1 MFQISLSIPLNRE
14 IPAIISKFSP
24 DENFLMIEIGSNAIQ
39 QIKNSVIENDHYE
52 VKEQI
57 QQELNEKYKME
68 IMKLNIINEYKISDC
83 ENKINLEKL
92 EEMRLN
98 DEITELRMNIE
109 VQKQDNLLKLI
120 GLENEYSVKLQE
132 EKNKHQIML
141 LEIKQEKQR
150 LEDHFDN
157 LLIQKESVNMKKYYE
172 KYDNLKELYNKTQN
186 EYLHYKE
193 TNLKRELDK
202 EKDANDKYGKTI
214 EELNNKMNEL
224 KKVNPKII
232 GNKGEKLLEDLFLKT
247 FVDFEEFELV
257 NTSAK
262 SHSGDFHLKFRH
274 FNILV
279 DCKKYTGGVDNIS
292 RDKLKS
298 DLKKNSHIAKIAWMV
313 SLDSINHKY
322 NKANFMFS
330 IDDGLCICYINSLLL
345 QCDPSEML
353 KTIWYASK
361 VLYDSVLNIDKSDI
375 TELDLLRKNEG
386 RIKEQITNML
396 KTSKNSFWLLSQL
409 KDNLEVREKELH
421 EIMDNSILSIQEIYN
436 NMVLTWWK
444 INMEKKTNNKVK
456 SNAIYDRFK
465 KDNPNIE
472 IRIDGEVFK
481 MILLNI
487 VEKENIIKP
496 KTNCSQLQI
505 INYSIKSV

>member
-14 IPAIISKFSP
+14 LPDIISKFSP
-24 DENFLMIEIGSNAIQ
+24 DENFLMIEIGSTAIQ
-39 QIKNSVIENDHYE
+39 KIKNAVIDNDYHE
-52 VKEQI
+52 LKEQI
-57 QQELNEKYKME
+57 QLEMDEKYKME
-68 IMKLNIINEYKISDC
+68 IMKVNIINEYKIN
-83 ENKINLEKL
+83 ELEK
-92 EEMRLN
+92 N
-98 DEITELRMNIE
+98 KNIE
-109 VQKQDNLLKLI
+109 KMEENRLKTEINDLQTNLDLLKQDNLIKLI
-120 GLENEYSVKLQE
+120 GLENEYSMKLQE
-132 EKNKHQIML
+132 EKNTHQMIL
-141 LEIKQEKQR
+141 LELKQEKQR
-150 LEDHFDN
+150 LEDQFDN
-157 LLIQKESVNMKKYYE
+157 LLIQKEDMNMKKYNE
-172 KYDNLKELYNKTQN
+172 KYDILKEQYNKTQN
-186 EYLHYKE
+186 DYLEYKE

-232 GNKGEKLLEDLFLKT
+232 GNKGEKVLEDLFLRT

-345 QCDPSEML
+345 QGEPIEML

-436 NMVLTWWK
+436 NMVLNWWK

-505 INYSIKSV
+505 INYSIKSL

>member
-14 IPAIISKFSP
+14 MPAIINKFSP
-24 DENFLMIEIGSNAIQ
+24 DENYLMIEIGSSAIQ
-39 QIKNSVIENDHYE
+39 KIKSSVIEKDHRE
-52 VKEQI
+52 LQEQI
-57 QQELNEKYKME
+57 QLELEETYKND
-68 IMKLNIINEYKISDC
+68 IMKLHIINEYKISEY
-83 ENKINLEKL
+83 ENQINMEKL
-92 EEMRLN
+92 EETRLRT
-98 DEITELRMNIE
+98 EINELRTSIE
-109 VQKQDNLLKLI
+109 LQKQENRLRLV
-120 GLENEYSVKLQE
+120 GLENEYSVKLQD

-141 LEIKQEKQR
+141 LELKQDKQR

-157 LLIQKESVNMKKYYE
+157 LLIQKEEINMKKYHE
-172 KYDNLKELYNKTQN
+172 KYDVLREQYNKMQN
-186 EYLHYKE
+186 DYLYYKE

-202 EKDANDKYGKTI
+202 EKEENDKYGKTI

-232 GNKGEKLLEDLFLKT
+232 GNEGEKVLEELFLRT

-257 NTSAK
+257 NTASKA
-262 SHSGDFHLKFRH
+262 HTGDFHLKFRH

-313 SLDSINHKY
+313 SLDSNNHKY

-345 QCDPSEML
+345 QGDPSEML

-375 TELDLLRKNEG
+375 TELDLLRKNES
-386 RIKEQITNML
+386 RVKEQITNML
-396 KTSKNSFWLLSQL
+396 KTSKNSFWLLTQL

-436 NMVLTWWK
+436 NMVLNWWK
-444 INMEKKTNNKVK
+444 INMEKKPNNKVK

-487 VEKENIIKP
+487 VEKENVIKP

-505 INYSIKSV
+505 INYSIKP